1 MANKRAHDGPYIKSV
16 GSVISSAAVDDVR
29 ECVEGQNTQSE
40 RPLPYIF
47 RRANTSIRGITMRK
61 SLLIGIGGFL
71 ALGLMFS
78 SAHSARDWDAQKN
91 AEEMKARVLEKYD
104 RNANGVL
111 DPDEL
116 KLLREDNDAII
127 KATRE
132 RVQQRLERYDLN
144 KNGRIDPEEREMF
157 LKDK

>member
-1 MANKRAHDGPYIKSV
+1 MANKRVHDGPYIKSV
-16 GSVISSAAVDDVR
+16 GSVPSSVVADDVR
-29 ECVEGQNTQSE
+29 ECVESQNTQSGG
-40 RPLPYIF
+40 PLPYIF
-47 RRANTSIRGITMRK
+47 RRGNTSIRGITMRK

-91 AEEMKARVLEKYD
+91 AEEMRARVLEKYD

-116 KLLREDNDAII
+116 KLLKEDNDAII

-157 LKDK
+157 LKD